1 MDFELQ
7 KAIEILER
15 TPKTL
20 SALLA
25 GLSEDW
31 ILADEDT
38 ETEEGTFSPKDVVG
52 HLVSGEEVDW
62 VARTEIIL
70 RYGSERPFDSF
81 DRFGFRE
88 QYRDRS
94 LPELLELFETLRA
107 RNLEKLRSLDIGP
120 EALKLEGLHPEL
132 GRVTLKQL
140 LATWVVHDLAHI
152 RQIARVMAKQYRDAV
167 GPWREYLRVLEE

>member
-7 KAIEILER
+7 QAIEILER

-20 SALLA
+20 SAFLT

-31 ILADEDT
+31 ILADEGED
-38 ETEEGTFSPKDVVG
+38 TFSPRDVVG
-52 HLVSGEEVDW
+52 HLISGEEVDW

-70 RYGSERPFDSF
+70 RHGTERPFDSF

-107 RNLEKLRSLDIGP
+107 RNPEKLRSLDIGP
-120 EALKLEGLHPEL
+120 EALKLEGAHPEL
-132 GRVTLKQL
+132 GRVTLRQL

-152 RQIARVMAKQYRDAV
+152 RQIARVMAKQYGDAV

>member
-7 KAIEILER
+7 QAIEILER

-25 GLSEDW
+25 GLSDDW
-31 ILADEDT
+31 ILADEGT
-38 ETEEGTFSPKDVVG
+38 ETETQEDTFSPKDVVG

-70 RYGSERPFDSF
+70 RHGTERPFDAF

-94 LPELLELFETLRA
+94 LPELLELFQTLRA
-107 RNLEKLRSLDIGP
+107 RNLEKLRSFDIGP
-120 EALKLEGLHPEL
+120 EALKLEGTHPEL

-140 LATWVVHDLAHI
+140 LATWVV
-152 RQIARVMAKQYRDAV
+152 
-167 GPWREYLRVLEE
+167 P